1 MRKIAAATIVAAVLV
16 SLCFATPSHAQLVG
30 ELRGGVFAHDLG
42 GTNDDLLNPARLQ
55 DANIEFL
62 FRPLVDTYVA
72 GSLNP
77 HIGVTADFGGG
88 ESFGYA
94 GLTYHLPVALT
105 PLFVEAGLGA
115 ALGSDAFDG
124 PGNSGAAVRRAGCAV
139 MGHAEGS
146 VGIGAGPA
154 DLMLTA
160 ENYFPV
166 ASCGNGASITNIGIR
181 AGFGF

>member
-1 MRKIAAATIVAAVLV
+1 MRKIKAATIVAAVLV
-16 SLCFATPSHAQLVG
+16 SLCFATPSHAQLAG
-30 ELRGGVFAHDLG
+30 ELRGGIFAHDLG
-42 GTNDDLLNPARLQ
+42 GPNDDLLNPARLQ
-55 DANIEFL
+55 DANVEFL

-72 GSLNP
+72 GTLNP
-77 HIGVTADFGGG
+77 HVGITADFGGG

-94 GLTYHLPVALT
+94 GLTYHLPIALT

-124 PGNSGAAVRRAGCAV
+124 AGNSGGAAHQDGCALR
-139 MGHAEGS
+139 GHAEGS
-146 VGIGAGPA
+146 VGVCAGPA

-166 ASCGNGASITNIGIR
+166 SSCGNGASITNVGARVGIG
-181 AGFGF
+181 F